1 VKRIPGYFFQGLLL
15 IAPVG
20 ITLFILW
27 KALSWLDELVQLDY
41 PGLGLLIIISGI
53 TLLGFL
59 SSTFLVKPIF
69 NLTERLLN
77 TVPFVKLVYSSLKDL
92 FSAFVGEKKT
102 FTQVVKITLF
112 KDSEI
117 SKIGFITQN
126 DLEKLGLGG
135 LIAVYV
141 PHSYNFSGDMFL
153 VPANLV
159 TPLNIAPADAMKMVV
174 SGGIALSDN
183 NRKTSDSNS

>member
-1 VKRIPGYFFQGLLL
+1 M
-15 IAPVG
+15 
-20 ITLFILW
+20 
-27 KALSWLDELVQLDY
+27 SWLDELVQLDY
-41 PGLGLLIIISGI
+41 PGLGLLIIVSGI

-59 SSTFLVKPIF
+59 SSTLLVKPIF
-69 NLTERLLN
+69 NITERLLN

-112 KDSEI
+112 KESDV

-126 DLEKLGLGG
+126 DLQKLGLGG

-153 VPANLV
+153 VPADLV

-183 NRKTSDSNS
+183 KKEH